1 MKFKK
6 FIVSAVLT
14 AFLMVSYS
22 SLIAQSGGE
31 SGGMTI
37 NEQLQLRI
45 DATGSNEIQAQYE
58 VDISVLEFTS
68 QNMLESFCAN
78 FSFDFQRLQGN
89 LAANRLTVYL
99 DQQALAEREFNIGD
113 LNNHFSRISRR
124 MEYLYNKLKET
135 QP

>member
-6 FIVSAVLT
+6 FIVSAVFT

-22 SLIAQSGGE
+22 SMIAQSGGE

-37 NEQLQLRI
+37 NERLQLEI
-45 DATGSNEIQAQYE
+45 DATGSNEIRSHYE
-58 VDISVLEFTS
+58 VDISILDFTS
-68 QNMLESFCAN
+68 QNMLDSFCAN

-89 LAANRLTVYL
+89 LAANSVTVFL
-99 DQQALAEREFNIGD
+99 DEQALAEREFNIGD
-113 LNNHFSRISRR
+113 LNDHFSRISRR
-124 MEYLYNKLKET
+124 MEYLYYKLKES